1 MKITPNSS
9 LFTAI
14 STFPDAGQ
22 VRDGL
27 ADRRKLKNAGGDGAA
42 IQGGEVR
49 DAVRREALKKA
60 ALLQNQ
66 TTARDAQQSTQ
77 TVKTKTTTAA
87 TPAPAEDA
95 AVTYNAGSVR
105 REAPFAETKP
115 KFVRLGQLIDIKV

>member
-14 STFPDAGQ
+14 SNFPDAGQ
-22 VRDGL
+22 ARDGL

-66 TTARDAQQSTQ
+66 TAATDVKSSTPAA
-77 TVKTKTTTAA
+77 KNMKSTAA
-87 TPAPAEDA
+87 TPAPAEDT

-105 REAPFAETKP
+105 REAPFAEAKP
-115 KFVRLGQLIDIKV
+115 KFVRLGQLIDIKI

>member
-1 MKITPNSS
+1 MKITPNTS

-22 VRDGL
+22 VRDGV
-27 ADRRKLKNAGGDGAA
+27 ADRRKVKHAAVEGAA
-42 IQGGEVR
+42 VQGGEAR

-66 TTARDAQQSTQ
+66 TAAREAKQPTQ
-77 TVKTKTTTAA
+77 TAKTMKATAVA
-87 TPAPAEDA
+87 AAPAEDA
-95 AVTYNAGSVR
+95 AATYNAGSVR

-115 KFVRLGQLIDIKV
+115 KFVRLGQLLDIKV

>member
-14 STFPDAGQ
+14 SNFPDAGQ

-42 IQGGEVR
+42 IPGGEAR
-49 DAVRREALKKA
+49 DVVRREALKKA

-66 TTARDAQQSTQ
+66 H
-77 TVKTKTTTAA
+77 AA
-87 TPAPAEDA
+87 TDAKSPTPAAKTMKATAPAAAPAEDA
-95 AVTYNAGSVR
+95 AATYNAGSVR
-105 REAPFAETKP
+105 REAPFAESKP
-115 KFVRLGQLIDIKV
+115 KFVRLGQFIDIKV